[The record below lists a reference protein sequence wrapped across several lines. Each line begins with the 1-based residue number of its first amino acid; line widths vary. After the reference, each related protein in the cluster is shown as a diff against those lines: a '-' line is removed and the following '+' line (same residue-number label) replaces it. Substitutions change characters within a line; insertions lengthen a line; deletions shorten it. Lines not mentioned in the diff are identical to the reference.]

1 MSSASREVIQ
11 EDFDAL
17 RAVVSRI
24 VEHAY
29 DGFTC
34 PERVALLEAL
44 ERENRRLRVPGHQL
58 INQLAAQ
65 ADSAELGGT
74 LPQVLADRV
83 RITCGEAS
91 RRVVEAAELGPRR
104 ALTAEP

>member
-1 MSSASREVIQ
+1 VIQ

-29 DGFTC
+29 DGLTC

-44 ERENRRLRVPGHQL
+44 ERENQL
-58 INQLAAQ
+58 LAPE
-65 ADSAELGGT
+65 DDEDEG
-74 LPQVLADRV
+74 
-83 RITCGEAS
+83 
-91 RRVVEAAELGPRR
+91 AA
-104 ALTAEP
+104 